1 MVDITLIELNV
12 EDGSFTA
19 GLPFGSS
26 PEEDTET
33 ETEREEEEAAG
44 ADGDDGGGSKG
55 LVLLGVLVFLII
67 ATAVVKY
74 LTGGDS
80 EEAEDEP
87 PAATA

>member
-1 MVDITLIELNV
+1 MVDITIFELNI
-12 EDGSFTA
+12 EDGSFSA
-19 GLPFGSS
+19 NLPFGS
-26 PEEDTET
+26 PEEDSEV
-33 ETEREEEEAAG
+33 EGDEDGAG
-44 ADGDDGGGSKG
+44 VADDADGGGSKG

-80 EEAEDEP
+80 EDEEVVDEP